1 MKKFV
6 LLIIISIFSSC
17 YTTVPTTYTSTTS
30 VTRYYFNVE
39 PVLPYVGPYYY
50 NPYYVSPYY
59 RPNYYI
65 VKPKPHY
72 PHNNNY
78 HYGPRRGR

>member
-1 MKKFV
+1 M
-6 LLIIISIFSSC
+6 LIFSSC
-17 YTTVPTTYTSTTS
+17 YTTVPTTYRPAPVTTK
-30 VTRYYFNVE
+30 YYFNVE
-39 PVLPYVGPYYY
+39 PVIPYTTPYYY

-59 RPNYYI
+59 YRPHYYTP
-65 VKPKPHY
+65 KPKPYY